1 MNRRGWL
8 LLAAMGVVW
17 GVPYLLIKVAVGDV
31 SPATVVFGRT
41 AIGALLLL
49 PFARRFGG
57 FRVLRGHWPA
67 VLGFAVL
74 EIVLPWILLSNAERT
89 LTSSTT
95 GLLVAT
101 VPIAA
106 VVLGR
111 FVDRQPVAAVRWVGL
126 AVALGGVALL
136 LGPGAAANDPWAVV
150 QVLLAA
156 LGYATAP
163 IIADR
168 HLRGVPTIPLTTTCL
183 GLTALLYL
191 PPALLAGHPHLPG
204 LRAALALVGLG
215 VVCTAVAFV
224 LFFRLITE
232 VGAARST
239 LVAYLNPVVAV
250 ALGAAVLREP
260 VTLAVLVA
268 TALILAGSAAAS
280 RRAVPAA
287 GVGAGGPPTSAADDR
302 PEPHPAVGPAV
313 GTASPQTAVA
323 PVPAEGSSCTARP

>member
-1 MNRRGWL
+1 MSRRGWL
-8 LLAAMGVVW
+8 LLGTMGVIW
-17 GVPYLLIKVAVGDV
+17 GVPYLLIKVAVSDV
-31 SPATVVFGRT
+31 SPAAVVFGRT

-57 FRVLRGHWPA
+57 LGVLRGRWPA

-111 FVDRQPVAAVRWVGL
+111 FVDRQPVAAVRWAGL

-136 LGPGAAANDPWAVV
+136 LGPGSAADDPWAVV

-191 PPALLAGHPHLPG
+191 PPVLLTGRPHLPG
-204 LRAALALVGLG
+204 LHAALALVGLG
-215 VVCTAVAFV
+215 VVCTAIAFV
-224 LFFRLITE
+224 LFFRLIAE

-250 ALGAAVLREP
+250 VLGAAVLREP
-260 VTLAVLVA
+260 VTLAVLGASV
-268 TALILAGSAAAS
+268 LILAGSAAAS
-280 RRAVPAA
+280 RRGGAATGMTSDAGAVP
-287 GVGAGGPPTSAADDR
+287 TADDR
-302 PEPHPAVGPAV
+302 PVSGTRPLPAAPPG
-313 GTASPQTAVA
+313 VA
-323 PVPAEGSSCTARP
+323 AEGHPCTSRP